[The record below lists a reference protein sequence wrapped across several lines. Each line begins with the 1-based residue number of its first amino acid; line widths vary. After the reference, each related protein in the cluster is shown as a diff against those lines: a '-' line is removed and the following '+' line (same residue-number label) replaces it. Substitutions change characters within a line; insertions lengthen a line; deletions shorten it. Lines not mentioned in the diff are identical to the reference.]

1 MNTTETNLTALDKNL
16 EKAAT
21 NWTNY
26 DQQIV
31 GKIDI
36 EKTTKAIK
44 SESLSDC
51 TYLIYADIYCF

>member
-1 MNTTETNLTALDKNL
+1 MAKHL
-16 EKAAT
+16 EEAAT

-36 EKTTKAIK
+36 EKTKKAFK
-44 SESLSDC
+44 SES
-51 TYLIYADIYCF
+51 YV